1 MIYKLLS
8 FFVLT
13 LLIKHTSLKM
23 LYFARCRGIDTAI
36 YRRLDRLK
44 TRRHR
49 FSLAIIRVYK
59 RNSTFV
65 ELPSLVEEL
74 SNIGLSETLNKYYN
88 KPFEHEA
95 KSIVA
100 GPSFMQFLN
109 KLFKTQIAAG
119 DILQFESDNHNKF
132 FMFSM
137 TGTWDEIIKLQ

>member
-1 MIYKLLS
+1 MS
-8 FFVLT
+8 
-13 LLIKHTSLKM
+13 SLV
-23 LYFARCRGIDTAI
+23 T
-36 YRRLDRLK
+36 
-44 TRRHR
+44 
-49 FSLAIIRVYK
+49 IRIYK

-74 SNIGLSETLNKYYN
+74 SNIGLTETLKKYYD

-119 DILQFESDNHNKF
+119 DILQFESDKHDKF
-132 FMFSM
+132 FMFSL

>member
-1 MIYKLLS
+1 
-8 FFVLT
+8 
-13 LLIKHTSLKM
+13 
-23 LYFARCRGIDTAI
+23 
-36 YRRLDRLK
+36 
-44 TRRHR
+44 
-49 FSLAIIRVYK
+49 LAVIRVYK

-74 SNIGLSETLNKYYN
+74 SNIGLTETLKRYYD

-132 FMFSM
+132 FMFSL

>member
-1 MIYKLLS
+1 M
-8 FFVLT
+8 
-13 LLIKHTSLKM
+13 
-23 LYFARCRGIDTAI
+23 
-36 YRRLDRLK
+36 
-44 TRRHR
+44 
-49 FSLAIIRVYK
+49 
-59 RNSTFV
+59 
-65 ELPSLVEEL
+65 ELPSLVEDL
-74 SNIGLSETLNKYYN
+74 SNIGLTETLKKYYD

-132 FMFSM
+132 FMFSL

>member
-1 MIYKLLS
+1 LATI
-8 FFVLT
+8 
-13 LLIKHTSLKM
+13 
-23 LYFARCRGIDTAI
+23 
-36 YRRLDRLK
+36 RL
-44 TRRHR
+44 
-49 FSLAIIRVYK
+49 YK

-74 SNIGLSETLNKYYN
+74 SNIGLTETLKKYHN
-88 KPFEHEA
+88 KPLEHEA

-132 FMFSM
+132 FIFSL

>member
-1 MIYKLLS
+1 MAVI
-8 FFVLT
+8 
-13 LLIKHTSLKM
+13 
-23 LYFARCRGIDTAI
+23 
-36 YRRLDRLK
+36 RL
-44 TRRHR
+44 
-49 FSLAIIRVYK
+49 YK

-74 SNIGLSETLNKYYN
+74 SNIGLIETLKKYYD

-100 GPSFMQFLN
+100 GPTFMQFLN

-119 DILQFESDNHNKF
+119 DILQFESDKHNKF
-132 FMFSM
+132 FMFSL